1 MAKTITDTVLLTQF
15 IKSLPA
21 FASGTED
28 TGTNGKGIDGK
39 GGFQAILHPNE
50 RVLTKD
56 QNKLVGGMTN
66 DDLSNLAY
74 QYQNGLIVRGFN
86 DGSNNMINAE
96 NQLLL
101 RKLDSLENTIKNK
114 PETNIELEE
123 IIGGVMSIT
132 RQKKQGNTKT
142 YNRYRV

>member
-1 MAKTITDTVLLTQF
+1 
-15 IKSLPA
+15 
-21 FASGTED
+21 
-28 TGTNGKGIDGK
+28 
-39 GGFQAILHPNE
+39 
-50 RVLTKD
+50 
-56 QNKLVGGMTN
+56 
-66 DDLSNLAY
+66 
-74 QYQNGLIVRGFN
+74 
-86 DGSNNMINAE
+86 MINAE